1 LPAAAACL
9 QCGIRLGF
17 LALLCGAAFCFNQQ
31 KASHITGL
39 KAIWSGA
46 AGAATPHKTSSG
58 LGISA
63 ALPRR

>member
-1 LPAAAACL
+1 LPAAAAHPL
-9 QCGIRLGF
+9 CGNRPGF
-17 LALLCGAAFCFNQQ
+17 VALLCGAAFCFNQQ

-39 KAIWSGA
+39 KAIWF
-46 AGAATPHKTSSG
+46 GAATQHKTSSG

>member
-1 LPAAAACL
+1 LPAAVAHPL
-9 QCGIRLGF
+9 CGNRLGF
-17 LALLCGAAFCFNQQ
+17 VALLCGAAFCFNQQ
-31 KASHITGL
+31 KALHIAGL

-46 AGAATPHKTSSG
+46 SGAATPHKTSSG